1 MGQHLDDQGAD
12 DETAAECV
20 NQDVQGVDLLAGGR
34 RSPTVRSGGPVCF
47 EPVALADEEQLVPLS
62 KHPDVSTEVVRMSK
76 VTSKK
81 SNVRAGD
88 TPIQHLSKSVIHS
101 AANVEAALMTG
112 RLKYTT
118 IHAPVLVRE

>member
-1 MGQHLDDQGAD
+1 MWQHLDDQGAD
-12 DETAAECV
+12 DETTAECV
-20 NQDVQGVDLLAGGR
+20 NPYLQGVDLLAGGR

-62 KHPDVSTEVVRMSK
+62 KHPDASTKVVRKSK

-81 SNVRAGD
+81 SSVRACD
-88 TPIQHLSKSVIHS
+88 TPIQHLSKEIIQSV
-101 AANVEAALMTG
+101 ANMEAALMTG

-118 IHAPVLVRE
+118 VHAPLIV